1 MAKQSLYEYT
11 EKKLLGRYILRRG
24 EPEINLLRITEV
36 YPNIFAKAVRVH
48 FRNNQTLH
56 ANLRFPSYFLSGGG
70 VDKSDFEDYL
80 ILDEKEAKRV
90 LAKIGRL
97 EGIV

>member
-11 EKKLLGRYILRRG
+11 EKMLLGRYILRRG
-24 EPEINLLRITEV
+24 EPEINLLRITGV
-36 YPNIFAKAVRVH
+36 YPFILAKAVKVH
-48 FRNNQTLH
+48 FKNNQTIQASLD
-56 ANLRFPSYFLSGGG
+56 FPHCFSSGGG
-70 VDKSDFEDYL
+70 IDKSDFDEYT